1 MPCGAVTTCSGAL
14 SGRTS
19 KPSRPAAKNSKRTRP
34 MRRTSPGLLR
44 LAINVWPPFRG
55 AGVRVRH
62 IAADWHETRVELNLG
77 LFNRN
82 YVGTHFGGSL
92 YAMTDPF
99 HMLMLIHL
107 LGPEYAVN
115 HKGGR
120 IDYLAPA
127 RGRVTTTLRIEDAE
141 VDAIRARVAAAGKDA
156 PEFSADI
163 LDAEGMVVARAVH
176 TLHVRRKG
184 AAAP

>member
-1 MPCGAVTTCSGAL
+1 MNL
-14 SGRTS
+14 
-19 KPSRPAAKNSKRTRP
+19 
-34 MRRTSPGLLR
+34 
-44 LAINVWPPFRG
+44 WPPFRG

-62 IAADWHETRVELNLG
+62 ITPDWHETRVELNLG

-99 HMLMLIHL
+99 HMLMLMHL
-107 LGPEYAVN
+107 LGPGYVVN

-120 IDYLAPA
+120 IEYLAPA
-127 RGRVTTTLRIEDAE
+127 RGRVTATLRVERAQVEGIRTR
-141 VDAIRARVAAAGKDA
+141 VDSAGKDA

-163 LDAEGMVVARAVH
+163 LDAAGVVVARAVH
-176 TLHVRRKG
+176 TLHVRRSRKD
-184 AAAP
+184 PRPS

>member
-1 MPCGAVTTCSGAL
+1 M
-14 SGRTS
+14 
-19 KPSRPAAKNSKRTRP
+19 
-34 MRRTSPGLLR
+34 LR
-44 LAINVWPPFRG
+44 LAMNLWPPFRG

-62 IAADWHETRVELNLG
+62 IASDWRETRVELNLG

-99 HMLMLIHL
+99 PMLMLMHL
-107 LGPEYAVN
+107 LGPEYVVN

-127 RGRVTTTLRIEDAE
+127 RGRVTATLRIEDAE
-141 VDAIRARVAAAGKDA
+141 VEAIRARVASAGKDA
-156 PEFSADI
+156 PEFGTDL
-163 LDAEGMVVARAVH
+163 LDAGGAVVARAVH

-184 AAAP
+184 AATD

>member
-1 MPCGAVTTCSGAL
+1 M
-14 SGRTS
+14 
-19 KPSRPAAKNSKRTRP
+19 
-34 MRRTSPGLLR
+34 
-44 LAINVWPPFRG
+44 NVWPPFRG

-107 LGPEYAVN
+107 LGPEYVVN

-127 RGRVTTTLRIEDAE
+127 RGRVTATLRIEDTVVE
-141 VDAIRARVAAAGKDA
+141 AIRARVASAGKDA

-163 LDAEGMVVARAVH
+163 LDAAGVVVARAIP
-176 TLHVRRKG
+176 TMHVRRKG
-184 AAAP
+184 AAPA

>member
-1 MPCGAVTTCSGAL
+1 MNL
-14 SGRTS
+14 
-19 KPSRPAAKNSKRTRP
+19 
-34 MRRTSPGLLR
+34 
-44 LAINVWPPFRG
+44 WPPFRG

-62 IAADWHETRVELNLG
+62 IATDWHETHLELNLG

-82 YVGTHFGGSL
+82 YIGTHFGGSL

-115 HKGGR
+115 HRGGR
-120 IDYLAPA
+120 IEYLAPA
-127 RGRVTTTLRIEDAE
+127 RGRVTATLRVESAE
-141 VDAIRARVAAAGKDA
+141 VEGIRARVASAGKDA

-163 LDAEGMVVARAVH
+163 VDAAGAVVARAIH

-184 AAAP
+184 PAAA

>member
-1 MPCGAVTTCSGAL
+1 M
-14 SGRTS
+14 
-19 KPSRPAAKNSKRTRP
+19 
-34 MRRTSPGLLR
+34 
-44 LAINVWPPFRG
+44 NVWPPFRG

-127 RGRVTTTLRIEDAE
+127 RGRVTTTLRIQDTT
-141 VDAIRARVAAAGKDA
+141 VDAIRAQVAAAGKDA
-156 PEFSADI
+156 PEFEAEIRDAD
-163 LDAEGMVVARAVH
+163 GTVVARATH
-176 TLHVRRKG
+176 TLHVRHRDR
-184 AAAP
+184 

>member
-1 MPCGAVTTCSGAL
+1 M
-14 SGRTS
+14 
-19 KPSRPAAKNSKRTRP
+19 
-34 MRRTSPGLLR
+34 
-44 LAINVWPPFRG
+44 NVWPPFRG

-62 IAADWHETRVELNLG
+62 IAADWREARVELNLG
-77 LFNRN
+77 LLNRN

-99 HMLMLIHL
+99 PMLLLMHL
-107 LGPEYAVN
+107 LGPEYVVN

-127 RGRVTTTLRIEDAE
+127 RGRVSVTLRIEDAE
-141 VDAIRARVAAAGKDA
+141 VNAIRARVASAGKDA
-156 PEFSADI
+156 PEFGADI
-163 LDAEGMVVARAVH
+163 LDAAGAIVARVVH

-184 AAAP
+184 AVPQ